1 MKSVEIL
8 EVKKEDFKD
17 LEKYLKKNNLLDDRG
32 IWFAGYDDRMNG
44 QNNAIAANLFYGNR
58 RMIVISIKDEVIY
71 YLQNSKKGF
80 NVNELGNINEKY
92 KISIRRNLV
101 HPSIEINTP
110 DAEFIKILVNKNK
123 KVVFEFKKL
132 VK

>member
-1 MKSVEIL
+1 M
-8 EVKKEDFKD
+8 
-17 LEKYLKKNNLLDDRG
+17 DDRG